1 MFRLHLTKSQRPAVL
16 AGAVLVALLLAVQA
30 IGHGMENTPWLAGAV
45 VVVAMVVI
53 GLGDS
58 QPEAPPSV
66 AAPVAPSTAAPPPA
80 ASTAL
85 PPIVGPS
92 QSSAIAA
99 ASMARPVPLTP
110 VRKRAA
116 EVQKFEPA
124 LDAMSAGFADFITA
138 NAPPAAEDDKTAPQK
153 RQTAALK
160 ISFMVLALAIEKN
173 RHGFVDTEGF
183 QVLKEIFI
191 KRLTAQ
197 FEAADAEY
205 HDPSE
210 SRRKAIADLVTAE
223 VAASERSV
231 HESIANYAECSR
243 FPLDPI
249 VARINREVPIAF
261 GAHQNPFATTPDQ
274 RNTVYQ
280 GALKTLYDTATSVMF
295 GSVAA

>member
-1 MFRLHLTKSQRPAVL
+1 MFRLHLTKSQRTAVL

-66 AAPVAPSTAAPPPA
+66 AAPAAPPPPA
-80 ASTAL
+80 TPAPL

-92 QSSAIAA
+92 QSAAIAA
-99 ASMARPVPLTP
+99 ASVARPVPLTP

-124 LDAMSAGFADFITA
+124 LDAMSSGFSEFITA

-191 KRLTAQ
+191 KRLTTQ

-210 SRRKAIADLVTAE
+210 SRRKAIADLVIAE

-249 VARINREVPIAF
+249 IARINREVPVAF

-274 RNTVYQ
+274 RNNVYQ
-280 GALKTLYDTATSVMF
+280 GVLKTLYDTATSVMF